1 VSPPKRVPQK
11 KEPLFALVAKIGGH
25 FGWYDNKLQMHFGH
39 SLKVGEPRTRNLVI
53 ENPLDR
59 SIEVGKNQA

>member
-1 VSPPKRVPQK
+1 
-11 KEPLFALVAKIGGH
+11 LFALVAKIGGH